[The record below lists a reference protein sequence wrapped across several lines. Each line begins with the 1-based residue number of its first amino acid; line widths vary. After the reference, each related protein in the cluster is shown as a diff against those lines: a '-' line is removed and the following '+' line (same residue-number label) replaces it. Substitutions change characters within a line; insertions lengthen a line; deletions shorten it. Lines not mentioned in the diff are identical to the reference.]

1 MEAAHCFTS
10 AVMAQLTG
18 KCCPQRPSFV
28 SLNRGKKEDAKSGW
42 SVVCVRTVSWFLF
55 LLLVFHI
62 ITSCTARVP
71 KELILQFCGLTTF
84 QILASQKRRRTTYPK
99 GPDGWRRKIRD
110 GSHGIWL
117 FRLSLSG
124 SQAEGW
130 VCFQVVRLHS
140 RRSFGF
146 GNSLSLIWFDLIHLI
161 SIWF

>member
-1 MEAAHCFTS
+1 MEAAHCFT
-10 AVMAQLTG
+10 AAMMAQLTG
-18 KCCPQRPSFV
+18 KCCPQRPSII
-28 SLNRGKKEDAKSGW
+28 SLNRGKKEDASSGR
-42 SVVCVRTVSWFLF
+42 SVVC

-71 KELILQFCGLTTF
+71 KELILQLCGLTTF
-84 QILASQKRRRTTYPK
+84 QILAFQKRRRTTYPR

-146 GNSLSLIWFDLIHLI
+146 GNSLSLI
-161 SIWF
+161 